1 MQSVTDMEVV
11 AEYQDDFTGSR
22 IDRPQLQALL
32 NQAQSRV
39 IDAVIVYESSRW
51 GRDVRVL
58 LELRDI
64 LVNAGVELHYNS
76 RGKVDLITPL
86 GIYMYTNEA
95 SFNQLWKAMIIEATS
110 RGKNHKAEGNKDT
123 PGRLVMNGR
132 APFGYV
138 RIGKGDDA
146 TLAINADEAE
156 AVRSIF
162 HWYVYGNGNGQP
174 LSLRGIG
181 EKLEE
186 NGLTPKS
193 YRSEWAPFW
202 FAPSIRFILMN
213 EIYTGIAHYGKV
225 RMINGKRVKQ
235 NRQEWIKIEAAS
247 IGNHRPGDL

>member
-1 MQSVTDMEVV
+1 MTIKCAIYTRVSTTEQSDKGHSLPSQLQACRKYAERTDMEVV

-39 IDAVIVYESSRW
+39 IDAVVVYESSRW

-110 RGKNHKAEGNKDT
+110 RGKNHKAEGNKT
-123 PGRLVMNGR
+123 PR
-132 APFGYV
+132 AG
-138 RIGKGDDA
+138 
-146 TLAINADEAE
+146 
-156 AVRSIF
+156 
-162 HWYVYGNGNGQP
+162 
-174 LSLRGIG
+174 
-181 EKLEE
+181 
-186 NGLTPKS
+186 
-193 YRSEWAPFW
+193 
-202 FAPSIRFILMN
+202 
-213 EIYTGIAHYGKV
+213 
-225 RMINGKRVKQ
+225 
-235 NRQEWIKIEAAS
+235 
-247 IGNHRPGDL
+247 